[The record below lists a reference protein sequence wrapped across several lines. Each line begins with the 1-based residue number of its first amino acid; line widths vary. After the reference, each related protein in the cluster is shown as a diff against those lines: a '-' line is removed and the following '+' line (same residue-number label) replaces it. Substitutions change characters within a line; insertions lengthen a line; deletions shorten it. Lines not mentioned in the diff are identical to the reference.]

1 MSSMIVSCHIYLKM
15 SCYYRISLSSLFS
28 PLLLKLI
35 LFLLITLYLMITV
48 NTYGSVSL
56 GLVVIFKC
64 FFSVFLM
71 KCSWNINDIRHVN
84 NSISVLCKLSLSFN
98 ISLAKYAIVG
108 LPCLCYIIY
117 VTTLSSDIKYNFH
130 KFW

>member
-1 MSSMIVSCHIYLKM
+1 
-15 SCYYRISLSSLFS
+15 
-28 PLLLKLI
+28 
-35 LFLLITLYLMITV
+35 MITV

-71 KCSWNINDIRHVN
+71 KAHEILTDIMHVN

-98 ISLAKYAIVG
+98 ISLARYAIVG
-108 LPCLCYIIY
+108 LPCLFYIIY
-117 VTTLSSDIKYNFH
+117 VTTLSSDINYNFH
-130 KFW
+130 KF